1 MVDSDETPTPRPRTG
16 RLFWIAGL
24 TLGVVTGAI
33 VAVQL
38 AMASAPMGQ

>member
-24 TLGVVTGAI
+24 TLGIVAGAI

-38 AMASAPMGQ
+38 AMASAS

>member
-1 MVDSDETPTPRPRTG
+1 MVDSDKTPMPRPRKG

-24 TLGVVTGAI
+24 TLGVVAGAI

-38 AMASAPMGQ
+38 AMASVS